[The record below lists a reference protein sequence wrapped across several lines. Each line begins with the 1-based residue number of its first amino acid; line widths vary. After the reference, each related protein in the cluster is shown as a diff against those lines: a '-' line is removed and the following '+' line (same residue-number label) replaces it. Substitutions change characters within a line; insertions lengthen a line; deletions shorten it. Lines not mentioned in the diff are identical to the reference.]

1 MREDLIEI
9 LAAMMQNN
17 MGNKITLE
25 LASGILT
32 TFNQQWIALEE
43 KQKSSHTT
51 PES

>member
-1 MREDLIEI
+1 MRNELIEL

-32 TFNQQWIALEE
+32 TFNQQWVAMEE
-43 KQKSSHTT
+43 KEKSLPPDVKS
-51 PES
+51 

>member
-1 MREDLIEI
+1 MREEMIEL

-32 TFNQQWIALEE
+32 TFNQQWMALEE

>member
-17 MGNKITLE
+17 MGNKLTLE

-32 TFNQQWIALEE
+32 TFNQQWMALEE

>member
-1 MREDLIEI
+1 MREEMIEL

-32 TFNQQWIALEE
+32 TFNQQWLALEE

>member
-1 MREDLIEI
+1 MREDLIEL

-32 TFNQQWIALEE
+32 AFNQQWVVMEE
-43 KQKSSHTT
+43 KQKSSHTSA
-51 PES
+51 ES

>member
-1 MREDLIEI
+1 MREDLIEL

-32 TFNQQWIALEE
+32 AFNQQWMAIEE
-43 KQKSSHTT
+43 KQNSSHAKT
-51 PES
+51 ES

>member
-1 MREDLIEI
+1 MTNLKN
-9 LAAMMQNN
+9 LN

-25 LASGILT
+25 LASGMLT
-32 TFNQQWIALEE
+32 TFNQQWMALEE

>member
-32 TFNQQWIALEE
+32 TFNQQWIAMEE

>member
-1 MREDLIEI
+1 MRNEILDL

-32 TFNQQWIALEE
+32 TFNQQWIAMEE
-43 KQKSSHTT
+43 KQKSLPPDVKS
-51 PES
+51 

>member
-1 MREDLIEI
+1 MREEMIEQ

-32 TFNQQWIALEE
+32 TFNQQWMALEE

>member
-1 MREDLIEI
+1 MREEMIEL

-32 TFNQQWIALEE
+32 TFNQQWMALED
-43 KQKSSHTT
+43 KQKSSHTSS
-51 PES
+51 ES

>member
-32 TFNQQWIALEE
+32 TFNQQWLALEE

>member
-1 MREDLIEI
+1 MRENLIEL

-17 MGNKITLE
+17 MGNKITIE
-25 LASGILT
+25 LASGLLT
-32 TFNQQWIALEE
+32 TFNQQWVAMEE

>member
-1 MREDLIEI
+1 MREELIEL

-32 TFNQQWIALEE
+32 TFNQQWIAMEE
-43 KQKSSHTT
+43 KQKSSHTSA
-51 PES
+51 ES

>member
-1 MREDLIEI
+1 MRENLIEL
-9 LAAMMQNN
+9 LATMLQNN

-25 LASGILT
+25 LASGMLT
-32 TFNQQWIALEE
+32 TFNQQWMALEE